1 MRNDLLQRHR
11 SFFCDM
17 RRILRP
23 SSQKD
28 MFRIL
33 VASLVLVYGRF
44 FYRITTTTNI
54 FAHHDHP
61 SQDGNTIYL
70 PANQFPLMI
79 HKEERA
85 SPSLTT
91 TTAKTDW
98 VNGIVEGD
106 IDRYISFQD
115 GYRKNLWD
123 HSTVIPSWMKRKL
136 RRLVVLFSI

>member
-1 MRNDLLQRHR
+1 MRNNLLQGHR
-11 SFFCDM
+11 SVCAM

-28 MFRIL
+28 IFRIL

-54 FAHHDHP
+54 FTHHDHP

-70 PANQFPLMI
+70 PANQFPLLI
-79 HKEERA
+79 HKEGE
-85 SPSLTT
+85 SPPLPT

-106 IDRYISFQD
+106 VDRYISFQD
-115 GYRKNLWD
+115 GNHKNLWD
-123 HSTVIPSWMKRKL
+123 HSTVIPSWMKRKWCL
-136 RRLVVLFSI
+136 LVVVFSI